1 MRSAFANVVS
11 AVIAS
16 LQAQPPV
23 CKNIY
28 RARAMA
34 VPDQDDV
41 AISVQWE
48 QSVPAGGTINGAPID
63 WTTRLTVECYA
74 RGTSDESGDLAV
86 DPLLKAVFERLAAN
100 STLDGVVTDLQVIG
114 VEAENT
120 TDGKKNGWVRLTYTA
135 DHRTSNFTLS

>member
-1 MRSAFANVVS
+1 MKTAFANIVS
-11 AVIAS
+11 AVIAA
-16 LQAQPPV
+16 LEAQPPV
-23 CKNIY
+23 CSAIY

-34 VPDQDDV
+34 VPDQDKL
-41 AISVQWE
+41 AISVQWD
-48 QSVPAGGTINGAPID
+48 QSVPTGGTINGAPID

-74 RGTSDESGDLAV
+74 AGINESGDLAV

-120 TDGKKNGWVRLTYTA
+120 TDGKKTGWVRLTYTA